1 MMNIRVGA
9 LVTSCASLLLIGGA
23 WGAEWNVVEES
34 SAVRFSAV
42 QQGTR
47 FNGAF
52 REFEAQID
60 FDPANPSSGSI
71 VGIVQTESVTTR
83 DHDRDAALTDADWFN
98 TREHPEARFES
109 QSIDETDDGAFV
121 ATGQL
126 TLKGKTNP
134 ARLRFS
140 FDTSDSAEAKF
151 SGTMTVNRFDYDV
164 GQGWND
170 TSWIGQDVD
179 VQVELSLKQ

>member
-9 LVTSCASLLLIGGA
+9 LLTACAGLTFVGSA
-23 WGAEWNVVEES
+23 AAAEWTVVDDS

-52 REFEAQID
+52 REFEANID
-60 FDPANPSSGSI
+60 FDPANPAGGSI
-71 VGIVQTESVTTR
+71 VGVVQTESVTTR

-109 QSIDETDDGAFV
+109 QSIEKTDDGFV
-121 ATGQL
+121 ANGEL

-134 ARLRFS
+134 AQMQFT
-140 FDTSDSAEAKF
+140 FDASSESQAKF
-151 SGTMTVNRFDYDV
+151 TGTMTINRFDYDV

-179 VQVELSLKQ
+179 VTVELNLTK